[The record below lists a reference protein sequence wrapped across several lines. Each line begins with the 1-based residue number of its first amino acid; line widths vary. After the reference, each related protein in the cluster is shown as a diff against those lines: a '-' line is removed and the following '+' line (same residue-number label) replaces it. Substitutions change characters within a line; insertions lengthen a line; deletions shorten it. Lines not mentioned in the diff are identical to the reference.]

1 MIFKKLLL
9 LILIINLFIN
19 NSYSEIKIIKKIDD
33 EIITNFDIQKEVSYL
48 KLINPEI
55 DNLDLNQQT
64 ELAEISL
71 IAEIIKKKELLKY
84 IDLSQSNS
92 MVQMYME
99 NLYTALNYE
108 NESEFEISLNKEKNY
123 TLKEIKEK
131 LKIEIFWND
140 LIFSKFNTQIKIN
153 DNKLKEKIKNLKK
166 EKLKEYKL
174 SEILFKKKINQ
185 DLSETIS
192 EIITSIKDIGFNNTA
207 TVYSISQSSKKGG
220 VLDWVSENSLS
231 NILIQKLDKI
241 KINEITEPIQI
252 GNDFIILKI
261 DDIRVNEL
269 EVDDEKEL
277 QKLIKSETNK
287 QLNTLSRIYF
297 DRIKINYSIKWKTNL

>member
-297 DRIKINYSIKWKTNL
+297 DRIKINYSIK

>member
-9 LILIINLFIN
+9 FILIINLFIN
-19 NSYSEIKIIKKIDD
+19 NSYSQIKIIKKIDD
-33 EIITNFDIQKEVSYL
+33 EIITNFDIQKEASYL

-71 IAEIIKKKELLKY
+71 ITEIIKKKELLKY
-84 IDLSQSNS
+84 IDLNQSNS

-99 NLYTALNYE
+99 NLYTALNYKS
-108 NESEFEISLNKEKNY
+108 ESEFEISLNKEKNY

-153 DNKLKEKIKNLKK
+153 ENKLKEKIKNLKK

-220 VLDWVSENSLS
+220 VLDWVSKNSLS

-252 GNDFIILKI
+252 GNNFIILKI

-297 DRIKINYSIKWKTNL
+297 DRIKINYSIK

>member
-9 LILIINLFIN
+9 FILIINLFIN

-153 DNKLKEKIKNLKK
+153 ENKLKEKIKNLKK

-252 GNDFIILKI
+252 GNNFIILKI

-297 DRIKINYSIKWKTNL
+297 DRIKINYSIK

>member
-9 LILIINLFIN
+9 FILIINLFIN

-33 EIITNFDIQKEVSYL
+33 EIITNFDIQKEASYL

-71 IAEIIKKKELLKY
+71 ITEIIKKKELLKY

-231 NILIQKLDKI
+231 NIIIQKLDKI

-297 DRIKINYSIKWKTNL
+297 DRIKINYSIK